1 MEEKKKINPLIPIL
15 IIVVLLL
22 GVLVA
27 KLWADK
33 NKAEHLVNEYKD
45 SYDQLVIEKEKAE
58 EDRRKAE
65 QSAEEERIKAQQ
77 QAEAY
82 QTSYNNLVLTMLNS
96 AATTESVGNL
106 IISVWHNAIWNVD
119 DEETDKFT
127 KKDGSFVSDFND
139 ALHNLFYDEDFSK
152 TTYALSLEQSKVKSE
167 MKGMLNPPDGFD
179 NAFRALENLYNSYI
193 KFTDIVLNCS
203 GSLESFSND
212 FSAAD
217 TDILQQ
223 YNAAELYVK

>member
-1 MEEKKKINPLIPIL
+1 MEEKKKTNPLIPIL

-22 GVLVA
+22 GLLVA

-33 NKAEHLVNEYKD
+33 NKAEHLVTEYKN
-45 SYDQLVIEKEKAE
+45 SYDQLIIEKE
-58 EDRRKAE
+58 KAE
-65 QSAEEERIKAQQ
+65 QSAEEENIKAQQ
-77 QAEAY
+77 QADAY

-96 AATTESVGNL
+96 AATTENAGNL

-127 KKDGSFVSDFND
+127 KKNGSFVSDFND
-139 ALHNLFYDEDFSK
+139 ALHNLFYDEEFSK
-152 TTYALSLEQSKVKSE
+152 TTNALSLEQSKVKSE

-193 KFTDIVLNCS
+193 KFTDVVLNCS

-223 YNAAELYVK
+223 YHAAELYVK